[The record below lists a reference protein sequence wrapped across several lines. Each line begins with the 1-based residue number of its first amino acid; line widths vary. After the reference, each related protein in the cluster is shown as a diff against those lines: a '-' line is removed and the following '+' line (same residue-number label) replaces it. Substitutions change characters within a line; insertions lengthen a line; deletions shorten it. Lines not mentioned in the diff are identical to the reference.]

1 MMQELLIR
9 RDELAAELAS
19 LEERIGQMQSTEALN
34 EATDLV
40 KRAKASLKKAVA
52 VDERQRRDK
61 ADLAEARRL
70 ARKTDLEM
78 AIKTTESEYRAACV
92 GGLRRALEANPN
104 YAPKAEEAR
113 LLEHPDTAPVSIASP
128 SWMLFNDKDG
138 YRVQRARRRLS
149 QLRGELA
156 SVLGEG

>member
-34 EATDLV
+34 EAIDLV

-52 VDERQRRDK
+52 VDERQRRDAEAKRK
-61 ADLAEARRL
+61 ADLQSRRAEVEAAIQAAEA
-70 ARKTDLEM
+70 
-78 AIKTTESEYRAACV
+78 EYRSACV
-92 GGLRRALEANPN
+92 GGLRQALEANPN

-138 YRVQRARRRLS
+138 YRVGAARRKLADLRR
-149 QLRGELA
+149 QLDAVLA
-156 SVLGEG
+156 EG